1 MAFCKKLTAL
11 LAASALMIGAA
22 APAMA
27 ADTLNVPLTLEYKDI
42 EQQVLKN
49 NLQVKNN
56 EATIQ
61 NIKFNRVTETTQ
73 DTTSDMD
80 NMINNALYSMDSIM
94 NNTEA
99 SPDVVAVAGSTKLT
113 LSMIS
118 SMYGSMAGAQTTQ
131 YNSYSQQLNLTK
143 LQLEQAN
150 YQLVNA
156 TQSMFAT
163 YYQLLYNVNQ
173 LEASKSSLE
182 ESLKAAKVQLSLGM
196 TTKLN
201 VAETEKSITELK
213 NNLADLQNQV
223 AAMKGEINKML
234 GRSAD
239 AELTFGKLPSPD
251 LDYVKKIKLEDDAKT
266 AVKNSYTIQ
275 YKEKELEY
283 LKAHGSG
290 DRRVD
295 NNDRKMK
302 KNEIDSETESV
313 KTSLKQQY
321 NTIVKQE
328 NALNIEKQ
336 KLATEQTKLEQTQK
350 KYNLGRA
357 SGMELKTQKNAVMTQ
372 QAVVDS
378 ANATLFWNI
387 ETYKAVVSGLPASN

>member
-1 MAFCKKLTAL
+1 MAIGKKLAAL
-11 LAASALMIGAA
+11 LAASALMISAA
-22 APAMA
+22 APVMA
-27 ADTLNVPLTLEYKDI
+27 ADTANAPLTLEYKDI
-42 EQQVLKN
+42 EQQVLQN

-73 DTTSDMD
+73 DTTSEMN
-80 NMINNALYSMDSIM
+80 NMIQTALYSMDSII
-94 NNTEA
+94 NNSEA

-113 LSMIS
+113 LSMIG

-131 YNSYSQQLNLTK
+131 YNNYSQQLNLTK

-156 TQSMFAT
+156 TQSIFAT
-163 YYQLLYNVNQ
+163 YYQLLYNVSQ

-182 ESLKAAKVQLSLGM
+182 ESLKAAKVQLSLGL

-201 VAETEKSITELK
+201 VAETEKNITELK
-213 NNLADLQNQV
+213 NNIDDLKNQV
-223 AAMKGEINKML
+223 TAMKGELNKML

-239 AELTFGKLPSPD
+239 AELTLGKLPSPD
-251 LDYVKKIKLEDDAKT
+251 LDYVKKINVENDAKE
-266 AVKNSYTIQ
+266 AVKNSYTIR

-290 DRRVD
+290 DFRVD

-313 KTSLKQQY
+313 KTSLKKQY
-321 NTIVKQE
+321 NTIVKQQNTLSVE
-328 NALNIEKQ
+328 QQ
-336 KLATEQTKLEQTQK
+336 KLKAEQTKLTQTQK
-350 KYNLGRA
+350 KYDLGRA
-357 SGMELKTQKNAVMTQ
+357 SGLELKSQKNAVATQ

-378 ANATLFWNI
+378 ATATLFWNI
-387 ETYKAVVSGLPASN
+387 ESYKAIVGGLPASN